1 MKNILFTIV
10 LLAIFTNCK
19 DSNSKT
25 INDNNRF
32 ELVPEPDK
40 EERLKNEV
48 ILALKNDTCKFSNP
62 DISINTILIRDQ
74 ESANKIIGNDNTT
87 DLNEQYH
94 FYSKLKE
101 EILTLN
107 QHPGDGK
114 NDISIF
120 KIQKASKKDNDYK
133 VLEIENFESEKSI
146 KLGVS
151 KEFVITKLGNCYR
164 EIFYS
169 DNYTELFYR
178 IETPNDSSTKLLE
191 KHNTPVYYA
200 SYKFIDNL
208 CSFDFNKK
216 R

>member
-1 MKNILFTIV
+1 MRKILFTFLV
-10 LLAIFTNCK
+10 LSLFTYCK
-19 DSNSKT
+19 KNDSNT
-25 INDNNRF
+25 ISNKERI

-40 EERLKNEV
+40 EERLKNEA

-120 KIQKASKKDNDYK
+120 KIQKERGEWTLQN
-133 VLEIENFESEKSI
+133 
-146 KLGVS
+146 
-151 KEFVITKLGNCYR
+151 
-164 EIFYS
+164 
-169 DNYTELFYR
+169 
-178 IETPNDSSTKLLE
+178 
-191 KHNTPVYYA
+191 
-200 SYKFIDNL
+200 
-208 CSFDFNKK
+208 
-216 R
+216 